1 MTTRLDEVVG
11 SVEYD
16 GLIVDSSP
24 AADVFSVTIRK
35 LAAEATLARGTVLA
49 RSDVDDKMVILG
61 TTPAAGEAGTPAV
74 DEVPAVYTLTED
86 TALSATKVYYVKF
99 GDEYVA
105 VSAPNVTNI
114 ATYYELTTPAVPA
127 VPAGADDPDEVLT
140 ADCILADA
148 VTVGTAADV
157 TATAYRTGHF
167 ARNKLIVKT
176 GYTFTSADEQALRGK
191 GILLSDAVAY

>member
-1 MTTRLDEVVG
+1 MSTRLDEVIG

-35 LAAEATLARGTVLA
+35 LGTAATLKRGTVLA

-61 TTPAAGEAGTPAV
+61 TTPAEGAAGTPAV
-74 DEVPAVYTLTED
+74 DEVPAVYTK
-86 TALSATKVYYVKF
+86 TADAALNADKVYYVKF
-99 GDEYVA
+99 GTAYVA
-105 VSAPNVTNI
+105 VSAPDVDEI
-114 ATYYELTTPAVPA
+114 ANYYELTTPAVPA

-140 ADCILADA
+140 PDCILADDVA
-148 VTVGTAADV
+148 VGTSADV
-157 TATAYRTGHF
+157 TALAYRTGHF
-167 ARNKLIVKT
+167 ARNKIIVKT

>member
-1 MTTRLDEVVG
+1 MSTRLDEVIG

-61 TTPAAGEAGTPAV
+61 TTPAAGKAGTPAV
-74 DEVPAVYTLTED
+74 DEVPAVYTQTQDTE
-86 TALSATKVYYVKF
+86 LSATKVYYVKF
-99 GDEYVA
+99 GNEYVA
-105 VSAPNVTNI
+105 VSDPDVTDI
-114 ATYYELTTPAVPA
+114 ANYYELTTPAVPA

-157 TATAYRTGHF
+157 TAIAYRTGHF
-167 ARNKLIVKT
+167 ARGKLVVKT
-176 GYTFTSADEQALRGK
+176 GYTLTSADEQALRGK

>member
-1 MTTRLDEVVG
+1 MSTRLDEVIG

-24 AADVFSVTIRK
+24 ATDVFSVTIRK
-35 LAAEATLARGTVLA
+35 LGTEATLARGTVLA
-49 RSDVDDKMVILG
+49 RSDVDDEMVILG
-61 TTPAAGEAGTPAV
+61 TTPAEGDAGTPAV

-86 TALSATKVYYVKF
+86 VALTATKVYYVKF
-99 GDEYVA
+99 GTSYVA
-105 VSAPNVTNI
+105 VSDPDVADI
-114 ATYYELTTPAVPA
+114 AGYYELTTPAVPA

-157 TATAYRTGHF
+157 TAIAYRTGHF
-167 ARNKLIVKT
+167 ARNKIIVKT
-176 GYTFTSADEQALRGK
+176 GYTLTSADEQALRGK
-191 GILLSDAVAY
+191 GILLSDALTY